1 MFGIG
6 AGELLVL
13 LALALIIVGPEK
25 LPQMARTV
33 GRSVSDFKSYTAEMR
48 STLSLEDTVSIGALT
63 GTSSKPG
70 YIRPGEP
77 IPWMQQ
83 PTEGEASLPNSVEEN
98 GNAAPNE
105 TAALR

>member
-13 LALALIIVGPEK
+13 LALALIVVGPEK
-25 LPQMARTV
+25 LPNMARSV
-33 GRSVSDFKSYTAEMR
+33 GRTVSDFRSYTDQMR
-48 STLSLEDTVSIGALT
+48 STLSLDDTVSIGSLT
-63 GTSSKPG
+63 GATSKPG

-83 PTEGEASLPNSVEEN
+83 SGGIETTPTNNDTEEIGEAARQEQP
-98 GNAAPNE
+98 A
-105 TAALR
+105 